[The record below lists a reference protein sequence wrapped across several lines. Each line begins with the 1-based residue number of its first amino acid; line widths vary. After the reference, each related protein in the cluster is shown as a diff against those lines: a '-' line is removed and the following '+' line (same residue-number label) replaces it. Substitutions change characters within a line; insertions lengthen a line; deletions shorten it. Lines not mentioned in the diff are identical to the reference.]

1 MVVAFLPRDTRGID
15 HLFEEAR
22 RMESLDSFRQ
32 LFEYDY
38 WANQKA
44 LSSISGMNASVERVL
59 KIAGHIVG
67 AQRVWLGRL
76 ESPGSAAPAPWPV
89 MSLEEANAAVTEMH
103 QRWETYLAQL
113 APERMEEDLVHRNS
127 KGAEFRVPVRDV
139 LTQLVMHSAYHRGQ
153 IAAAIREA
161 GGQPAATDYV
171 IYARRHRM
179 K

>member
-1 MVVAFLPRDTRGID
+1 
-15 HLFEEAR
+15 
-22 RMESLDSFRQ
+22 MESLDSFRQ

-38 WANQKA
+38 WANQEVLRSVGA
-44 LSSISGMNASVERVL
+44 LNSPAERVL

-76 ESPGSAAPAPWPV
+76 ETPGTATPAPWPL

-103 QRWETYLAQL
+103 QRWKTYLDQL
-113 APERMEEDLVHRNS
+113 PPERLEEDLVHRNS

-161 GGQPAATDYV
+161 GGQPAATDYIV
-171 IYARRHRM
+171 YARRQRM